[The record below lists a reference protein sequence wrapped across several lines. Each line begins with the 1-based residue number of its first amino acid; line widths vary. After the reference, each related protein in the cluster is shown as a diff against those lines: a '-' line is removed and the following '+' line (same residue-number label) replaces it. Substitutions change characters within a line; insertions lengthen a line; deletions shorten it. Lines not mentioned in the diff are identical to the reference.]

1 MSLDAIPADVP
12 VLIDANILI
21 YARRGASEQCRRL
34 MERCLRRELSGVITS
49 VTVAEYCHRRMMQEA
64 QSRGLSGSNPAR
76 ALAQNAVLV
85 RQLVRYR
92 QEVEDLLAGDL
103 LFVANEAADFHQ
115 ALQLQQTY
123 GLLTNDSLHL
133 AAGLRCGIH
142 HLASAD
148 RQFDGIQDITAFRP
162 DDLP

>member
-1 MSLDAIPADVP
+1 MSLEAIPSGVQ
-12 VLIDANILI
+12 VLLDANILL
-21 YARRGASEQCRRL
+21 YARRQASEQCRGL
-34 MERCLRRELSGVITS
+34 VDRCLRREVYGVITS

-76 ALAQNAVLV
+76 ALAQDAALV
-85 RQLVRYR
+85 RRLVRYR

-103 LFVANEAADFHQ
+103 LVVATEVADIAR
-115 ALQLQQTY
+115 ALNLQQAH

-148 RQFDGIQDITAFRP
+148 RQFDGIPDITAFRP
-162 DDLP
+162 DDLR